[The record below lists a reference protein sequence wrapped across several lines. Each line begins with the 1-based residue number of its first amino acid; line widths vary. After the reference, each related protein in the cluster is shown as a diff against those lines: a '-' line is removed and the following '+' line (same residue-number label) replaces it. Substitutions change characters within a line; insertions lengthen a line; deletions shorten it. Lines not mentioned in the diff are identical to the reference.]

1 MTTTFET
8 RPVSKG
14 MLWTGRVISA
24 LPALLLLFAGSMK
37 LTKSAQVIEG
47 FSHHGFA
54 EHLIRPIGIVE
65 ICCAVIYLI
74 PNTAVLGAILMT
86 AFMGGATAT
95 HVRAGEPFY
104 APVIVGVLVWVGLL
118 LRDRRVRELIPLR
131 S

>member
-1 MTTTFET
+1 
-8 RPVSKG
+8 
-14 MLWTGRVISA
+14 
-24 LPALLLLFAGSMK
+24 
-37 LTKSAQVIEG
+37 
-47 FSHHGFA
+47 
-54 EHLIRPIGIVE
+54 
-65 ICCAVIYLI
+65 VIYLI